1 MTTISFCTACGAATQ
16 AVTPPGDTRTRDVCT
31 RCETI
36 HYQNP
41 KIVVGA
47 IPVFDGKILL
57 CKRAIEPRY
66 GYWTLPAGFMELAET
81 MAEGAARETWEEACA
96 KVDIGRLYAVVD
108 VVQAGQV
115 HVFFTATFDGTYAV
129 GEESL
134 EVALYAPED
143 IPWPE
148 IAFPS
153 GRYALE
159 CYIKNGEDTDQTF
172 LHTAER
178 FRP

>member
-1 MTTISFCTACGAATQ
+1 MSAISFCSVCGAPTRTQ
-16 AVTPPGDTRTRDVCT
+16 IPPGDTRERDVCT
-31 RCETI
+31 NCGAV
-36 HYQNP
+36 HYRNP
-41 KIVVGA
+41 KLVVGA
-47 IPVFDGKILL
+47 IPVYDGRILL

-66 GYWTLPAGFMELAET
+66 GYWTLPAGFMELGET

-96 KVDIGRLYAVVD
+96 RVAIGRLYAQVD

-115 HVFFTATFDGTYAV
+115 HVFFTATFDGEYAA

-134 EVALYAPED
+134 DVGLFAPED
-143 IPWPE
+143 IPWSE

-159 CYIKNGEDTDQTF
+159 CYVEHGDDTTRTF

>member
-1 MTTISFCTACGAATQ
+1 MTSISFCTACGSPTQ
-16 AVTPPGDTRTRDVCT
+16 TVTPDGDTREREVCGT
-31 RCETI
+31 CGI
-36 HYQNP
+36 VHYRNP
-41 KIVVGA
+41 KVVVGA

-66 GYWTLPAGFMELAET
+66 GFWTLPAGFMELGET

-96 KVDIGRLYAVVD
+96 RVSIERLYAVID

-115 HVFFTATFDGTYAV
+115 HVFYTATFNGEYAA

-134 EVALYAPED
+134 DVGLYAPED

-153 GRYALE
+153 GRFALE
-159 CYIKNGEDTDQTF
+159 CYIENGPDAVQTF
-172 LHTAER
+172 LHKAER